1 MHVFLL
7 WDRANNFL
15 VSLLMSKLKIDKND
29 EKKSAL
35 ILYSL
40 SCLLNEAGKIAVL
53 TVFFL
58 VQRRWAEF
66 ITAFITIASLRI
78 FLGGSHRKTILG
90 CWMQSFLTFET
101 IILLSAKISVNGY
114 TFCPILLLGLFL
126 IWKELP
132 LISDQ
137 RTIYGEAQC
146 MRFKSKSLT
155 IIVILLMLIYYVPYC
170 IGNVML
176 WTMCFQILESLLVV
190 LYRKFQGSSL

>member
-1 MHVFLL
+1 MGRIYYGFY
-7 WDRANNFL
+7 NNSFTAHIFRRK
-15 VSLLMSKLKIDKND
+15 SQKNNSGMLD
-29 EKKSAL
+29 A
-35 ILYSL
+35 I
-40 SCLLNEAGKIAVL
+40 
-53 TVFFL
+53 
-58 VQRRWAEF
+58 
-66 ITAFITIASLRI
+66 
-78 FLGGSHRKTILG
+78 
-90 CWMQSFLTFET
+90 FLTFET

-155 IIVILLMLIYYVPYC
+155 VIVILLMLIYYVPYC

-176 WTMCFQILESLLVV
+176 WAMCFQILESLLVV

>member
-90 CWMQSFLTFET
+90 CWMQSFLTFVHIPFE
-101 IILLSAKISVNGY
+101 
-114 TFCPILLLGLFL
+114 
-126 IWKELP
+126 
-132 LISDQ
+132 
-137 RTIYGEAQC
+137 
-146 MRFKSKSLT
+146 
-155 IIVILLMLIYYVPYC
+155 
-170 IGNVML
+170 
-176 WTMCFQILESLLVV
+176 
-190 LYRKFQGSSL
+190 

>member
-1 MHVFLL
+1 ML
-7 WDRANNFL
+7 DA
-15 VSLLMSKLKIDKND
+15 I
-29 EKKSAL
+29 
-35 ILYSL
+35 
-40 SCLLNEAGKIAVL
+40 
-53 TVFFL
+53 
-58 VQRRWAEF
+58 
-66 ITAFITIASLRI
+66 
-78 FLGGSHRKTILG
+78 
-90 CWMQSFLTFET
+90 FLTFET

-155 IIVILLMLIYYVPYC
+155 VIVILLMLIYYVPYC

-176 WTMCFQILESLLVV
+176 WAMCFQILESLLVV

>member
-1 MHVFLL
+1 
-7 WDRANNFL
+7 
-15 VSLLMSKLKIDKND
+15 MSKLKIDKND

-53 TVFFL
+53 TV
-58 VQRRWAEF
+58 
-66 ITAFITIASLRI
+66 
-78 FLGGSHRKTILG
+78 
-90 CWMQSFLTFET
+90 FLTFET

-155 IIVILLMLIYYVPYC
+155 VIVILLMLIYYVPYC

-176 WTMCFQILESLLVV
+176 WAMCFQILESLLVV

>member
-1 MHVFLL
+1 
-7 WDRANNFL
+7 
-15 VSLLMSKLKIDKND
+15 MSKLKIDKND

-132 LISDQ
+132 LIS
-137 RTIYGEAQC
+137 
-146 MRFKSKSLT
+146 
-155 IIVILLMLIYYVPYC
+155 VPYC